1 MCMYS
6 QPSSKEARAAER
18 EMERLM
24 REENKR
30 ERMLAK
36 QARLCAQYEA
46 LPLYDDFKRWAA
58 GLFDVIAYL
67 ARFDDGHKKV
77 YRAFCECGKSFEP
90 SVRKSGV
97 YVTCPHC
104 GRQVRLRDVRRSS
117 YWSDH
122 KVVAL
127 LQRCEVGYMQRIFL
141 VYKTTRFH
149 EDCSAEIKIDFGEE
163 QRDVIGADGFQHRK
177 YFSYHQKRWSD
188 EYVAGAGYLHGS
200 GWCAWRAED
209 MPMDTYPG
217 NIDDVLR
224 GGKFQYSQL
233 AAAAGHNKVNP
244 FDYLRQYEQY
254 PQVEM
259 LYKAGLYKFAL
270 EFANKE
276 VKNGHRRWADF
287 TSPRDYGLVTKED
300 FVEAAAKN
308 YGIAELL
315 ARKRIRGWEFS
326 GDAEREEAIEFM
338 LALND
343 NSDIDFEYQFI
354 SNRSLFRYWRSQ
366 AAEFMRESSIARA
379 NREKGIRYFL
389 RDYSDYI
396 SDCINLQ
403 YDLHDTSVSQP
414 KHFAAAHDRVTK
426 IMVQLRREMRE
437 KELSAVHA
445 VYERLHSLIEWTDG
459 KMLVRM
465 AKDNAD
471 LVREGKEMHH
481 CVGGYGDRVGR
492 GDCIIFF
499 IRRAAEPDK
508 VFYTVE
514 IRPDLSCLHIVQCRG
529 FRNNDRSPEERAE
542 VDAFLKKYERWF
554 NTRAVGDRPLQAA
567 V

>member
-1 MCMYS
+1 
-6 QPSSKEARAAER
+6 
-18 EMERLM
+18 
-24 REENKR
+24 
-30 ERMLAK
+30 
-36 QARLCAQYEA
+36 
-46 LPLYDDFKRWAA
+46 
-58 GLFDVIAYL
+58 
-67 ARFDDGHKKV
+67 
-77 YRAFCECGKSFEP
+77 
-90 SVRKSGV
+90 
-97 YVTCPHC
+97 
-104 GRQVRLRDVRRSS
+104 
-117 YWSDH
+117 
-122 KVVAL
+122 
-127 LQRCEVGYMQRIFL
+127 
-141 VYKTTRFH
+141 
-149 EDCSAEIKIDFGEE
+149 
-163 QRDVIGADGFQHRK
+163 
-177 YFSYHQKRWSD
+177 
-188 EYVAGAGYLHGS
+188 
-200 GWCAWRAED
+200 
-209 MPMDTYPG
+209 
-217 NIDDVLR
+217 
-224 GGKFQYSQL
+224 
-233 AAAAGHNKVNP
+233 
-244 FDYLRQYEQY
+244 
-254 PQVEM
+254 
-259 LYKAGLYKFAL
+259 
-270 EFANKE
+270 
-276 VKNGHRRWADF
+276 
-287 TSPRDYGLVTKED
+287 
-300 FVEAAAKN
+300 
-308 YGIAELL
+308 
-315 ARKRIRGWEFS
+315 
-326 GDAEREEAIEFM
+326 M
-338 LALND
+338 LALNE

-529 FRNNDRSPEERAE
+529 LRNNDRSPEERAE

-554 NTRAVGDRPLQAA
+554 NAREIGNRPLQAA